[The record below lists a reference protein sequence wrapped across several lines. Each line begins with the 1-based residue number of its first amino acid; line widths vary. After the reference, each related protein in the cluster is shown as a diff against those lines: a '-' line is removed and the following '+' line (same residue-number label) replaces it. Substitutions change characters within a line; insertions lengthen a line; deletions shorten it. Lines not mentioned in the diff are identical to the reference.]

1 MELPEIPFAK
11 AEYIETVSDHL
22 DVSSGFSS
30 GQETIQM
37 SDLIQ
42 VYDFS
47 LTAPAPCSYV
57 YFLAF
62 GWICRIGVRESN
74 S

>member
-47 LTAPAPCSYV
+47 LTAPAPCSY
-57 YFLAF
+57 LLILSSI
-62 GWICRIGVRESN
+62 WLDT
-74 S
+74 